1 MLTLSIEFHYISLA
15 GSLGT
20 MSSFLPEAIRF
31 DHILV
36 FDDDQLHLPNL
47 NLWVLTHTSADPWQN
62 RQLSNGSQKDR
73 EQEETR
79 EEKKGPVCNT
89 CGPNG
94 HCLLSPLQQVN
105 NGFVGGVRRRHNNCI
120 IVLDLTLC
128 IRRRARMHFS
138 GRGNHRWQGKSFLF
152 LAHITYFMHWHFYEN
167 SKAEEKGKER
177 CSFEIHKT
185 IRFMSID
192 RPSISKYESASL
204 E

>member
-1 MLTLSIEFHYISLA
+1 MLTLSIVFHYISLS
-15 GSLGT
+15 GSLGN

-31 DHILV
+31 DHILF

-47 NLWVLTHTSADPWQN
+47 NLWVVLTHTSADPWQN

-79 EEKKGPVCNT
+79 EERKWPVCNT

-94 HCLLSPLQQVN
+94 HWLLSPLQQAN

-128 IRRRARMHFS
+128 IRKRARMLFS
-138 GRGNHRWQGKSFLF
+138 GRGNHRWPGKSFLF
-152 LAHITYFMHWHFYEN
+152 LAHITYFHALTFLWKPKGWRKREGKMQFWN
-167 SKAEEKGKER
+167 SQDNQTYVYR
-177 CSFEIHKT
+177 QT
-185 IRFMSID
+185 Q
-192 RPSISKYESASL
+192 Y
-204 E
+204 